1 MFGLKFHSE
10 AKQKALEK
18 RLREAIERGAQR
30 AGR

>member
-18 RLREAIERGAQR
+18 RLVEAIRRGAER